1 MFVDI
6 AARIGELGRQPRTAR
21 KFFDKHQDRI
31 VFGTDAS
38 AGTSTPQ
45 QTFGDA
51 LYEIY
56 FRFLETEDEYFDYA
70 PAPVPPQGRWR
81 ISGLGLSEQIL
92 RKVYREERGSPDW
105 YPGVTRSNRM
115 KRILRRACLLAF
127 TAGLAIGSG
136 QIESKQAQRDAS
148 AIRPEFR
155 LLARSRAGLAEG
167 DREGNPV
174 PGHRTEIRSRWTG
187 RNLYFLFTCPYE
199 QLNLKPE
206 PKAET
211 ETNQLWNGMCRSI
224 YRFGPKNI
232 RRYKEFEISPQG
244 EWVDL
249 DIDLD
254 APRHEDGW
262 VWNSG
267 FQVSARIDQATKTW
281 YAFMR
286 IPYAAVDTRAAA
298 TGNTL
303 RVNFF
308 RRQGSPPNRK
318 AIVWQPTHRPTF
330 HVPEVFGTLRLVD

>member
-1 MFVDI
+1 
-6 AARIGELGRQPRTAR
+6 
-21 KFFDKHQDRI
+21 
-31 VFGTDAS
+31 
-38 AGTSTPQ
+38 
-45 QTFGDA
+45 
-51 LYEIY
+51 
-56 FRFLETEDEYFDYA
+56 
-70 PAPVPPQGRWR
+70 
-81 ISGLGLSEQIL
+81 
-92 RKVYREERGSPDW
+92 
-105 YPGVTRSNRM
+105 M
-115 KRILRRACLLAF
+115 KRFGGAACLLAL

-136 QIESKQAQRDAS
+136 QIESKQAQRDAPADTDPNS
-148 AIRPEFR
+148 GFW
-155 LLARSRAGLAEG
+155 RAATPILAEG

-206 PKAET
+206 PKTET
-211 ETNQLWNGMCRSI
+211 ETNQLWKWDVAEVFIGSDL
-224 YRFGPKNI
+224 KNI

-244 EWVDL
+244 EWIDL

-267 FQVSARIDQATKTW
+267 FQVSARIDPATKTW

-308 RRQGSPPNRK
+308 RGQGGPPNRK
-318 AIVWQPTHRPTF
+318 AIVWQPTNRPTF